1 MPQST
6 GARVE
11 PLIDPVTTEQF
22 QDLLG
27 GCARALAGN
36 SNVNLIFG
44 MDGQKF
50 SPAAA
55 RLAHRA
61 SQSSQRER
69 TILRGQADLVGVYQ
83 AFHTQAVQRRLMSL
97 CAGSDPILS
106 MAEQAR
112 IEAIGSRRYAGVAAN
127 LAVMIDSYYLQEE
140 RIVAAEDTL
149 QRRGLAIAAML
160 REVLAPV
167 LAPRRRFMLV
177 EAWRLQI
184 QPSIVARAAR
194 LEQALHDQFAFGLLV
209 QEIVATLPPLL
220 HAPLSPSGAAQRPTP
235 KSDPDPGSID
245 RNMRSEGQAEGLKL
259 VTEEAD
265 GSESL
270 YGAAEKTDVPNLE
283 IDAASRT
290 MPHDDVS
297 QPARRTRADAGPPT
311 DGYRVFTRAFD
322 ETILARNLA
331 ARLPRP
337 ESENHDEEIIDLRR
351 MITRLAAR
359 LERRLLALQP
369 RAWDRDVEDGLLDPT
384 RLVRAV
390 VNPGA
395 RRYFRRARLEPMR
408 DTVVT
413 LLLDNSA
420 SMRGRP
426 TRIMRLSVEIL
437 TAVLLRV
444 GVGVEVLGFTTR
456 AWRGGRAREAWIRA
470 GCPPAPGRLNE
481 LLHIIY
487 KAADSSGRNLAQDM
501 KLMAAPGLA
510 KENID
515 GEALEWAYGRLLRR
529 GEQRR
534 ILFVISDGA
543 PADDGTLSVSNSV
556 GNVLETHLRRVAREI
571 TLRGKVELLAVGIG
585 YDVGKIYPNSIRIDD
600 VHVLGEVLMT
610 QLYDR
615 LAPSD
620 GRRTAAAAVG
630 VR

>member
-1 MPQST
+1 MGPNTS
-6 GARVE
+6 ARAE
-11 PLIDPVTTEQF
+11 RLIDPVTSEQF

-36 SNVNLIFG
+36 SSVNLIFG
-44 MDGQKF
+44 VDGQQF

-61 SQSSQRER
+61 PQSSQRER
-69 TILRGQADLVGVYQ
+69 TILRGQADLVGLYH
-83 AFHTQAVQRRLMSL
+83 AFHAPAVQRRLTAL
-97 CAGSDPILS
+97 CAGSDVILS

-112 IEAIGSRRYAGVAAN
+112 IETIGGRRYAGVAAN

-140 RIVAAEDTL
+140 RIVAAEDTM
-149 QRRGLAIAAML
+149 QRRGLAVAAML
-160 REVLAPV
+160 REVLAPA

-177 EAWRLQI
+177 DAWRPQI
-184 QPSIVARAAR
+184 QSSIAARAAR
-194 LEQALHDQFAFGLLV
+194 LEQALRDQFAFGLIVL
-209 QEIVATLPPLL
+209 EIVATLPPLL
-220 HAPLSPSGAAQRPTP
+220 HAPLLPPATAQRPTP
-235 KSDPDPGSID
+235 KSDADPGSID

-259 VTEEAD
+259 VTQEAD
-265 GSESL
+265 GSETL

-290 MPHDDVS
+290 TPHDDVS
-297 QPARRTRADAGPPT
+297 QPARRTSADASRT
-311 DGYRVFTRAFD
+311 IDGYRVFTRAFD
-322 ETILARNLA
+322 ETIPARILA

-337 ESENHDEEIIDLRR
+337 EPENHDNEVIDLRR

-390 VNPGA
+390 INPAA
-395 RRYFRRARLEPMR
+395 RRYFRRARLEPVR

-444 GVGVEVLGFTTR
+444 GVRVEVLGFTTR
-456 AWRGGRAREAWIRA
+456 AWRGGRARDAWIRA

-487 KAADSSGRNLAQDM
+487 KPADSSGRNLVQDM

-515 GEALEWAYGRLLRR
+515 GEALEWAYSRLLRR

-534 ILFVISDGA
+534 ILIVISDGA

-556 GNVLETHLRRVAREI
+556 GNLLETHLRRVAHEI
-571 TLRGKVELLAVGIG
+571 T
-585 YDVGKIYPNSIRIDD
+585 
-600 VHVLGEVLMT
+600 
-610 QLYDR
+610 
-615 LAPSD
+615 
-620 GRRTAAAAVG
+620 
-630 VR
+630 